1 MKKDRPPLFE
11 RLEKALD
18 DGLRYARGEI
28 NLKTTSVIIPDPPQ
42 TLTPEQ
48 IRSLRLKLHLS
59 QTGFAKLLVVSPKT
73 IQSWEQ
79 GNRRPT
85 GSASRLLQLLESPD
99 LVKSF
104 VEQAAG

>member
-1 MKKDRPPLFE
+1 VKKNRPPLFE

-28 NLKTTSVIIPDPPQ
+28 QLKTTSVLIPDPPKS
-42 TLTPEQ
+42 LTPEQ
-48 IRSLRLKLHLS
+48 IRSLRLKLHFS
-59 QTGFAKLLVVSPKT
+59 QSAFAKLLVVSPKT

-79 GNRRPT
+79 GNRTPT

-99 LVKSF
+99 MVKSF
-104 VEQAAG
+104 LGAG